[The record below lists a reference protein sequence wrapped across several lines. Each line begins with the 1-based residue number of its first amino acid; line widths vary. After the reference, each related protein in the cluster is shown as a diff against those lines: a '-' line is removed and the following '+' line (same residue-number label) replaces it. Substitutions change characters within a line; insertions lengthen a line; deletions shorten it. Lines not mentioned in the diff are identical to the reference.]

1 MFRLLAASLAL
12 LLLLAVPQAAQAQ
25 RVTPTLSDPV
35 ELGSATWVLRDPDGT
50 IDLDA
55 AREAWRAGGFKAP
68 ASAVPRHHAG
78 DGASWLRIELDLR
91 NDPGR
96 KERWLEFE
104 AVRPRLVE
112 LYVFDAQD
120 ETVPL
125 LVYRGGL
132 EFRDTAPDRLYA
144 SAIGDV
150 GATELVLYGRMV
162 ADFAPELRTRLV
174 TERDAFAR
182 ERRLER
188 YLGPLEG
195 GVVGLVVLL
204 LALWVGARDRLL
216 LWGAALVATC
226 LVVVHLLLGQDR
238 RLWPDVLQEPR
249 VNQFLFLAA
258 FGLFMGCA
266 LRFADRWLNTRS
278 YAPRLSRVLRTVSLV
293 VPLLIVLLPSL
304 MPRAVLPFLTVL
316 MAIAIATMFAAIL
329 RAVLARAQGTWLL
342 IAFAV
347 PMIGSAMLRLAAA
360 NGLLPW
366 AEGMPYMSFIGMI
379 ALALGI
385 TIGLADASRRRLQ
398 AMVDLRTRQ
407 LERAN
412 ADLHALSDGRNRLLG
427 VVAHDVRAPLASMVT
442 AAELLRAK
450 QIDDSDAPALLDL
463 VAANGRATLAM
474 LEDLLDLSAIESGTI
489 PVALRPTDLLAV
501 TQERVRLLRPLLG
514 TRTVHINGE
523 LCNAMA
529 DPLRLGQALDNLLS
543 NAAKFSPAAAPIE
556 LIVHRNGK
564 DAMLDVAD
572 RGAGMTD
579 VEMQRLFAPFSP
591 GTRRPLIGRSTGLG
605 LAIVK
610 RLVELQSGRVEAH
623 PRADGGTIF
632 RILLPVC

>member
-1 MFRLLAASLAL
+1 
-12 LLLLAVPQAAQAQ
+12 
-25 RVTPTLSDPV
+25 
-35 ELGSATWVLRDPDGT
+35 
-50 IDLDA
+50 
-55 AREAWRAGGFKAP
+55 
-68 ASAVPRHHAG
+68 VPRHHAG

-96 KERWLEFE
+96 KERWIEIE
-104 AVRPRLVE
+104 AIRPSLVE
-112 LYVFDAQD
+112 LYVFDAHD

-132 EFRDTAPDRLYA
+132 EFRGTAPDRLYA
-144 SAIGDV
+144 SAIGGV
-150 GATELVLYGRMV
+150 GATELVVYGRML
-162 ADFAPELRTRLV
+162 ADFAPELRMRLV

-195 GVVGLVVLL
+195 SVVGLVVLL
-204 LALWVGARDRLL
+204 LALWVGGRDRLL
-216 LWGAALVATC
+216 LSGAALVATC
-226 LVVVHLLLGQDR
+226 LVVMHLLLGQDR
-238 RLWPDVLQEPR
+238 RLWPDALQEPR

-258 FGLFMGCA
+258 IGFFMGCA

-293 VPLLIVLLPSL
+293 VPILIVVLPNL
-304 MPRAVLPFLTVL
+304 MPRAVLLFLTVL
-316 MAIAIATMFAAIL
+316 VAIAIATMFAAIL
-329 RAVLARAQGTWLL
+329 RAGLARAQGTWLL
-342 IAFAV
+342 AAFGV

-366 AEGMPYMSFIGMI
+366 VEGMPYMSFVGMI
-379 ALALGI
+379 ALALGL
-385 TIGLADASRRRLQ
+385 TIGLAEASRRRLQ

-412 ADLHALSDGRNRLLG
+412 AELQALSDGRNRLLG

-442 AAELLRAK
+442 AAEMLRAK
-450 QIDDSDAPALLDL
+450 QVEDTDAPALLDL

-514 TRTVHINGE
+514 TRAVRIDGE

-556 LIVHRNGK
+556 LTVHRNGEH
-564 DAMLDVAD
+564 AMLDVGD
-572 RGAGMTD
+572 RGTGLTE
-579 VEMQRLFAPFSP
+579 VELQRLFTPFSP
-591 GTRRPLIGRSTGLG
+591 GGRRPAIGRSTGLG

-632 RILLPVC
+632 RILLKVC